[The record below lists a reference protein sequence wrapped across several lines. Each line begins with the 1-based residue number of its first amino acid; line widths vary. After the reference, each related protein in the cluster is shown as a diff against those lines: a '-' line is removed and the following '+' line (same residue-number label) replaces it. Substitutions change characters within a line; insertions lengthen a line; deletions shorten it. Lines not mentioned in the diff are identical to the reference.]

1 METGSG
7 PLLEL
12 HIKAAHD
19 NPMPELKCR
28 KCEFRD
34 GRGSS
39 HEVKIA
45 KKVQDKLNTVTP
57 CEKLKTKLYGRLYQL
72 LTITH

>member
-28 KCEFRD
+28 KCEFRE
-34 GRGSS
+34 GGGST

-45 KKVQDKLNTVTP
+45 
-57 CEKLKTKLYGRLYQL
+57 
-72 LTITH
+72 